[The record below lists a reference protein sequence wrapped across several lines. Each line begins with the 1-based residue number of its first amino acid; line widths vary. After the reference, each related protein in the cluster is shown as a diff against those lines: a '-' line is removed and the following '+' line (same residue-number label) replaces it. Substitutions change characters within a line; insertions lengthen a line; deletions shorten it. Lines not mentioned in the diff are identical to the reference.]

1 MTAIILLMPLVLS
14 ILVFTRKSPEFGSR
28 CNVAYAGTLLV
39 ASVCLYMKPGSF
51 TAYFGTDDVN
61 ILFLLILAVLY
72 MGVSLYNTEYIRQKY
87 EKEKKE
93 VEEECKREKK
103 DVREEYKKLATRYA
117 LYAVHMLV
125 FVASMIAVILST
137 HLGLLWV
144 FVESTTLSSAYL
156 IYFNRTKFALEAAWK
171 YIFICSVGI
180 ALAFVGIIFLSMG
193 LGQEDSLFFDD
204 LYRNAKQINPF
215 WLKLA
220 MSFIVV
226 GFGTKVGFA
235 PVHAWLPDAHSES
248 PSPVSA
254 LLSGTLLNAALLGVI
269 RVSTL
274 LKFAGLEWYVSQVL
288 LLMGFLSLFVSAVF
302 VIRIENYK
310 RMLAY
315 SSIEN
320 MGIIAIGLGIGG
332 PGIFAAMLHL
342 TAHSLIKASLF
353 LTSGSIEHCYR
364 SKKIS
369 EVRGLLHRDKITGW
383 LWLLSFV
390 AIAGIPPFPLFF
402 SEFFIARTLFAR
414 GSIGYA
420 VIFFLLLTII
430 MAAMA
435 RAVLGMC
442 FGENIPIEKQ
452 AAPSEIVTWLPQA
465 VFLVLLFIMGILP
478 HGLCRILQNAAAR
491 L

>member
-14 ILVFTRKSPEFGSR
+14 ILVFIRKSRSFGGW
-28 CNVAYAGTLLV
+28 CNVAYAGTLLA
-39 ASVCLYMKPGSF
+39 ASVCLYVKPGSF
-51 TAYFGTDDVN
+51 TVYFRTDEVS

-72 MGVSLYNTEYIRQKY
+72 LGVSLYNTEYIRHKNG
-87 EKEKKE
+87 ESAG
-93 VEEECKREKK
+93 RH
-103 DVREEYKKLATRYA
+103 A
-117 LYAVHMLV
+117 LYAVHLLL
-125 FVASMIAVILST
+125 FAASMVAVILST

-144 FVESTTLSSAYL
+144 FVEATTLSSAYL
-156 IYFNRTKFALEAAWK
+156 IYFNRTEAALEAAWK

-193 LGQEDSLFFDD
+193 LGHSDSLFFDD
-204 LYRNAKQINPF
+204 LYKNAKNINPF

-220 MSFIVV
+220 LSFILI

-274 LKFAGLEWYVSQVL
+274 LKLAGLEGYVSQLL

-332 PGIFAAMLHL
+332 PGVFAAMLHL

-353 LTSGSIEHCYR
+353 LTSGTVEHCYG
-364 SKKIS
+364 SKMIS

-383 LWLLSFV
+383 LWMLSFV

-402 SEFFIARTLFAR
+402 SEFFIARTLFAN
-414 GSIGYA
+414 GSIVYA
-420 VIFFLLLTII
+420 VIFFLLLTIVL
-430 MAAMA
+430 AAMA

-442 FGENIPIEKQ
+442 FGENRSAEKN
-452 AAPSEIVTWLPQA
+452 AVPSEILTWLPQT
-465 VFLVLLFIMGILP
+465 VFLVLLFLMAALP
-478 HGLCRILQNAAAR
+478 DGLCRILQNAAAG

>member
-1 MTAIILLMPLVLS
+1 MTALILLTPLVLS
-14 ILVFTRKSPEFGSR
+14 ILVFIRKSPAFGAW
-28 CNVAYAGTLLV
+28 CNVGYAVILLA
-39 ASVCLYMKPGSF
+39 ASVCLYREPGSF
-51 TAYFGTDDVN
+51 TAYFRTDEVN
-61 ILFLLILAVLY
+61 ILFLLILSVLY
-72 MGVSLYNTEYIRQKY
+72 MGVSLYNAEYIRH
-87 EKEKKE
+87 KESSAKSH
-93 VEEECKREKK
+93 
-103 DVREEYKKLATRYA
+103 A
-117 LYAVHMLV
+117 LYAVHLLL
-125 FVASMIAVILST
+125 FVASMVAVLLST
-137 HLGLLWV
+137 HLGMLWV
-144 FVESTTLSSAYL
+144 FVEATTLSSAYL
-156 IYFNRTKFALEAAWK
+156 IYFSRSEAALEAAWK
-171 YIFICSVGI
+171 YVFICSVGI
-180 ALAFVGIIFLSMG
+180 ALAFMGIIFLSMG
-193 LGQEDSLFFDD
+193 LGHSDSLFFDD
-204 LYRNAKQINPF
+204 LYKNARNINPF

-220 MSFIVV
+220 MSFILI

-274 LKFAGLEWYVSQVL
+274 LKLAGLEGYVSQLL

-332 PGIFAAMLHL
+332 PGVFAAMLHL

-353 LTSGSIEHCYR
+353 LTSGNIEHCCS

-369 EVRGLLHRDKITGW
+369 EVSGLLHRDKITGW
-383 LWLLSFV
+383 LWMLSFV

-402 SEFFIARTLFAR
+402 SEFFIARTLFAN
-414 GSIGYA
+414 GATVHA
-420 VIFFLLLTII
+420 VIFFLLLTIVL
-430 MAAMA
+430 AAMG
-435 RAVLGMC
+435 RAVFGMS
-442 FGENIPIEKQ
+442 FGAGSLPAEPK
-452 AAPSEIVTWLPQA
+452 AAPAGFLTWLPQT
-465 VFLVLLFIMGILP
+465 VFLVLLLLMGILP
-478 HGLCRILQNAAAR
+478 DGLCRMLQNAAAG

>member
-14 ILVFTRKSPEFGSR
+14 ILVLICKNAAFGSW
-28 CNVAYAGTLLV
+28 CNAAYAGILLA
-39 ASVCLYMKPGSF
+39 ASVFLYMTPDSF
-51 TAYFGTDDVN
+51 TAYFRIDEVN

-93 VEEECKREKK
+93 IEEKREITK
-103 DVREEYKKLATRYA
+103 EEITKELQILKAHYA
-117 LYAVHMLV
+117 MYAVHFLL

-137 HLGLLWV
+137 HLGMLWV
-144 FVESTTLSSAYL
+144 FVEATTLSSAYL
-156 IYFNRTKFALEAAWK
+156 IYFNRTNAALEAAWK

-204 LYRNAKQINPF
+204 LYKNAKHINPF

-220 MSFIVV
+220 MSFIVI

-269 RVSTL
+269 RVSIL
-274 LKFAGLEWYVSQVL
+274 LKLAGLGWYVSQL
-288 LLMGFLSLFVSAVF
+288 LILMGFLSLFVSAVF
-302 VIRIENYK
+302 IFRIENYK

-353 LTSGSIEHCYR
+353 LTSGSIEHCCR

-369 EVRGLLHRDKITGW
+369 EVKGLLHRDKITGW
-383 LWLLSFV
+383 LWLLSFT
-390 AIAGIPPFPLFF
+390 AIAGIPPFPLFL
-402 SEFFIARTLFAR
+402 SEFFIARTLFAS
-414 GSIGYA
+414 GSIVYA

-430 MAAMA
+430 LAAMGKS
-435 RAVLGMC
+435 VLGMC
-442 FGENIPIEKQ
+442 FGENRPIEKQ
-452 AAPSEIVTWLPQA
+452 ADPSEIVTWLPQA

-478 HGLCRILQNAAAR
+478 DGLCQILQNAADR